1 MTLKNRTKTDMK
13 IRIAGDVWDLPANG
27 EVVSAFEEAE
37 LITTTTKEVRDGR
50 GNNRNNTK

>member
-37 LITTTTKEVRDGR
+37 LITTTKEVRDGR